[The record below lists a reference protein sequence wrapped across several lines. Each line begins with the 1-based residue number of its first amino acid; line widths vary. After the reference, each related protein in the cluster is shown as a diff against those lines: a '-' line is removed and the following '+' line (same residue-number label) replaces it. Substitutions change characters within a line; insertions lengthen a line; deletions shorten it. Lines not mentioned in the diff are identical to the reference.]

1 MEKDRR
7 PIEWDDSAER
17 AGDRMEE
24 RFPRQVRDHGVID
37 LQQRTIALWGGV
49 RCRRLL
55 VVHEGWSAPGRPF
68 YDDPSGEVEG
78 RKQVKP
84 MGPRKHVRSDDIV
97 RVWLV
102 VALPFV
108 IAAATDTFPAPDR
121 PVAGIISPLYSEEA
135 IRDLNREAQRVMDRL
150 GIKPGVRVADIGAG
164 TGYYTVR
171 LVHRLGPGATIYA
184 EDIKPGYLQQLKARL
199 DRERIKG
206 VRLVLGE
213 PRNSKLP
220 RDSVDV
226 AILAYMYHEIENPFE
241 FLYRLQPALARGARV
256 GIVDLDRP
264 TQDHGT
270 PPALLRCE
278 LAAVGYRQV
287 DLVSLAP
294 ADGYLAVFVPPAQLP
309 PVEAIKPCRQP

>member
-1 MEKDRR
+1 ML
-7 PIEWDDSAER
+7 ER
-17 AGDRMEE
+17 GIPAWSLRI
-24 RFPRQVRDHGVID
+24 RAAPRVRLPTV
-37 LQQRTIALWGGV
+37 
-49 RCRRLL
+49 
-55 VVHEGWSAPGRPF
+55 
-68 YDDPSGEVEG
+68 
-78 RKQVKP
+78 
-84 MGPRKHVRSDDIV
+84 PRKHVRSDDIV
-97 RVWLV
+97 QVWLV

-171 LVHRLGPGATIYA
+171 LAHRLGPGSTIYA
-184 EDIKPGYLQQLKARL
+184 EDIKPEYLQQLKARL
-199 DRERIKG
+199 DRERIQG

-287 DLVSLAP
+287 DFVSLAP

-309 PVEAIKPCRQP
+309 PIEAIKPCRLP